1 MTAVIFTVFLTD
13 QVQSQDKELC
23 AGSSGIRVDTAGRA
37 LCSNQEKLG
46 IIKVESDAELKIRRG
61 HYRGCKI

>member
-23 AGSSGIRVDTAGRA
+23 AGSCGIRVDTAGRA
-37 LCSNQEKLG
+37 LYLLQLGKTGNNQ
-46 IIKVESDAELKIRRG
+46 S
-61 HYRGCKI
+61 